1 MIEVKVVFL
10 STLVD
15 ITGKTEIL
23 ISVNEYYN
31 IKQLIEILV
40 SKFGTNF
47 KQVMFNPNGNLNR
60 YLIISVNGKDIRFI
74 DNSSTII
81 HQGDEI
87 SFLPAIAGG

>member
-1 MIEVKVVFL
+1 MIDVKIVFL

-15 ITGKTEIL
+15 ITGKSEIL
-23 ISVNEYYN
+23 IAVNEYYN

-47 KQVMFNPNGNLNR
+47 KQVMFNSSGNLNW
-60 YLIISVNGKDIRFI
+60 YLIISINGKDIRSI
-74 DNSSTII
+74 DNLSTII

-87 SFLPAIAGG
+87 TFLPAIAGG